1 MQLCEE
7 RDSVKV
13 KKILAFALVAVL
25 ALGTLGLVGCGG
37 EEEPAEETP
46 AEEPAGDELSGSITV
61 EGSDTMVNLG
71 QALAEAFMDVN
82 MGVDVSVAGG
92 GSGVGIASLINNTVD
107 FANASRA
114 MKDEEVAEADANGV
128 EAVEYTVAYDGI
140 AVIVNPSLEVDDLTF
155 EQLGAIYRGEIT
167 NWSEVGG
174 PDLDIL
180 LLSRDTSSGT
190 YAFFLE
196 EVVQQD
202 DKEAV
207 FAASAR
213 LLPSTQAI
221 VDETIANEAA
231 IGYVGLGYVVPEI
244 KELAVDGVEASVD
257 SVKDGSYSVA
267 RPLFMYSNG
276 EPMDVAKAYIDWILG
291 ADGQAVVAELGFVPV
306 D

>member
-1 MQLCEE
+1 M
-7 RDSVKV
+7 KA
-13 KKILAFALVAVL
+13 KKFLAFALVAVL
-25 ALGTLGLVGCGG
+25 ALGMLGLAGCGA
-37 EEEPAEETP
+37 EDEPAETP
-46 AEEPAGDELSGSITV
+46 AEGDAGDELSGSITV

-71 QALAEAFMDVN
+71 QALTEAFMDEN

-92 GSGVGIASLINNTVD
+92 GSGVGVASLINGTVD
-107 FANASRA
+107 FANSSRP
-114 MKDEEVAEADANGV
+114 MKDEETDEAEANGV
-128 EAVEYTVAYDGI
+128 NPVEFIVAYDGI
-140 AVIVNPSLEVDDLTF
+140 AIIVNPSLEVDDITF
-155 EQLGAIYRGEIT
+155 EQVGAIYRGEIT

-174 PDLDIL
+174 PDLDIV

-196 EVVQQD
+196 HVVQQD

-207 FAASAR
+207 YAASAR

-276 EPMDVAKAYIDWILG
+276 EPVDVAKAYIDWILG